1 MDTIMKLHTL
11 ALSALLTTLALGTTA
26 ASANTLPTARYAEMM
41 TIEMMDTNRDGMV
54 SREEYLAAA
63 AKMFDM
69 AAEHMKAKGGKM
81 SSLQLREFRSALA
94 TPR

>member
-1 MDTIMKLHTL
+1 MKL
-11 ALSALLTTLALGTTA
+11 LALGAFAALMISTTLT
-26 ASANTLPTARYAEMM
+26 SANTLPAARYAEMM
-41 TIEMMDTNRDGMV
+41 KIEMMDTNKDGAV

-63 AKMFDM
+63 ARMYDM
-69 AAEHMKAKGGKM
+69 AVEHMKLKDGKM